1 MESSPSLSQFDRQDY
16 MTLETYRRD
25 GTPVQTPVWFVQQEG
40 VVYFRTM
47 ASSGKVKRLRRNPSV
62 RVVPSDFR
70 GNPLGEWIEATAVL
84 QDLNETKH
92 INDLMTQKYGM
103 KKWFL
108 DIFGGM
114 NRGEQVIYA
123 VHLKIGETSL

>member
-1 MESSPSLSQFDRQDY
+1 MEPLPIPSQFDHQDY
-16 MTLETYRRD
+16 MTLETDRRD
-25 GTPVQTPVWFVQQEG
+25 GTPVTTPVWFVEQEG
-40 VVYFRTM
+40 VLYFRTM
-47 ASSGKVKRLRRNPSV
+47 ASSGKVKRLRRNPSL
-62 RVVPSDFR
+62 RVVASDFR
-70 GNPLGEWIEATAVL
+70 GNPLGEWIDATAVL
-84 QDLNETKH
+84 QDAAETRR

-123 VHLKIGETSL
+123 VHLKTGETSL